1 MHLRP
6 SASGGSG
13 RAALNGRDDV
23 LSTSDLTRRAAGSTV
38 GSMIA
43 ARAKLAPNKIAIE
56 SKSGTLTYGQLDDR
70 ANRLASHLASLG
82 VDRGERIAILS
93 ENRAEYLEV
102 HLAAAKLG
110 AIVAC
115 QNWRLAPPEL
125 DHCIS
130 LVAPRV
136 MLMSPRHAGLLA
148 TVEYK
153 EATGITFGSEYEA
166 ALAAAD
172 PSPVERDVDPEDG
185 LFILYTSGTT
195 GLPKGAI
202 VSHRAEFARALLRGY
217 EFAIP
222 LGPTAAT
229 WMPFYH
235 MSGTDDAIGALLGGG
250 KVIVLDGFDAAELAE
265 LVGRESIAWLRLM
278 PGMIGCLA
286 DELRA
291 RKIKPKP
298 MQLCGTMADLVPR
311 HQIAEITTLLQ
322 APFVNS
328 FGATETGLAPC
339 SSGIIPIGEVPT
351 DLGKTQTSFCELR
364 LLDADGNEV
373 ADGQPGEAAVRGPT
387 LFSGYWNAPEAN
399 QRDFRGGWFHMGDMF
414 SRRPDRKLDFV
425 DRSKYM
431 IKSGGENIYPAE
443 IERVLL
449 KETRVSDA
457 VVVRRRDDKWGEVPV
472 AFVARKD
479 DTLTRDELVSLC
491 RKQLAGFKQ
500 PKEILFVPFEK
511 LPRSTTGK
519 IQRHE
524 IEKWIED
531 ESLADVVTA

>member
-1 MHLRP
+1 M
-6 SASGGSG
+6 
-13 RAALNGRDDV
+13 

-43 ARAKLAPNKIAIE
+43 ARAQLAPHKIAIE
-56 SKSGTLTYGQLDDR
+56 SKAGTLTYRELDQR
-70 ANRLASHLASLG
+70 ANRLASHFDSLG
-82 VDRGERIAILS
+82 IGRGDRVAILS
-93 ENRAEYLEV
+93 ENRSEYLEV
-102 HLAAAKLG
+102 HLAAAKVG

-125 DHCIS
+125 EHCIG
-130 LVAPRV
+130 LVAPRATFV
-136 MLMSPRHAGLLA
+136 SPRHVGLLA
-148 TVEYK
+148 RLEHKIETR
-153 EATGITFGSEYEA
+153 ITFGDEYEA

-172 PSPVERDVDPEDG
+172 PSPVDRYVDPEDG
-185 LFILYTSGTT
+185 LLILYTSGTT

-202 VSHRAEFARALLRGY
+202 ISHRAEFARALLRGY

-222 LGPTAAT
+222 LGQTAAT

-235 MSGTDDAIGALLGGG
+235 MSGTDDAIGSLLSGGR
-250 KVIVLDGFDAAELAE
+250 VIVLDGFDAAELAE

-278 PGMIGCLA
+278 PGMIGRLA
-286 DELRA
+286 TELRE

-339 SSGIIPIGEVPT
+339 SSGVIPIGKVPT

-364 LLDADGNEV
+364 LLDAEGNEV
-373 ADGQPGEAAVRGPT
+373 TDGLPGEAAVRGPT

-399 QRDFRGGWFHMGDMF
+399 ARDFRDGWFHMGDMF
-414 SRRPDRKLDFV
+414 SRRPDGKLDFV
-425 DRSKYM
+425 DRSKYL

-457 VVVRRRDDKWGEVPV
+457 VVVRRHDDKWGEVPV
-472 AFVARKD
+472 AFIARKD
-479 DTLTRDELVSLC
+479 DALTKQELFSLC
-491 RKQLAGFKQ
+491 RGQLAGFKQ
-500 PKEILFVPFEK
+500 PKDIFFIPFEK
-511 LPRSTTGK
+511 FPRSTTGK

-524 IEKWIED
+524 IEKWIE
-531 ESLADVVTA
+531 EKSLADVVTA

>member
-1 MHLRP
+1 
-6 SASGGSG
+6 
-13 RAALNGRDDV
+13 V

-38 GSMIA
+38 GTMIA
-43 ARAKLAPNKIAIE
+43 ARAKLAPHKIAIE
-56 SKSGTLTYGQLDDR
+56 SKGGIFTYRQLDKR
-70 ANRLASHLASLG
+70 ANRLAAHLASLG
-82 VDRGERIAILS
+82 VDRGDRIAILS

-125 DHCIS
+125 EHCIN

-136 MLMSPRHAGLLA
+136 VFMSPRHAGLLA
-148 TVEYK
+148 AIK
-153 EATGITFGSEYEA
+153 RDDATRIAFGSEYEA
-166 ALAAAD
+166 ALAVAD
-172 PSPVERDVDPEDG
+172 PSPIDRDVDPEDG

-195 GLPKGAI
+195 GLPKGAV

-222 LGPTAAT
+222 LGQTAAT

-235 MSGTDDAIGALLGGG
+235 MSGTDDAIGTLLGGG
-250 KVIVLDGFDAAELAE
+250 KVVVLDGFDAAELAE

-278 PGMIGCLA
+278 PGMIGRLA
-286 DELRA
+286 IELRE
-291 RKIKPKP
+291 RKINAKP

-322 APFVNS
+322 APFVNT

-364 LLDADGNEV
+364 LLDAEGNEV
-373 ADGQPGEAAVRGPT
+373 PDGQPGEAAVRGPT

-399 QRDFRGGWFHMGDMF
+399 ERDFRDGWFHMGDMF
-414 SRRPDRKLDFV
+414 SRRPDGKLDFV

-449 KETRVSDA
+449 RETRVSDA
-457 VVVRRRDDKWGEVPV
+457 VVVRRRDDRWGEVPV

-479 DTLTRDELVSLC
+479 DALTSDELLLLC
-491 RKQLAGFKQ
+491 REKLARFKQ
-500 PKEILFVPFEK
+500 PKDIFFVPFEK

-531 ESLADVVTA
+531 KLLADIVTT